1 MAQPTKGAL
10 HAMPSYASRRGGSHN
25 VTPPSLAFA
34 FLAVLSILFAGAAFA
49 QTGTVTGKV
58 TDNAQGI
65 FTIIKVPVGVYTVR
79 VSMLGFAK
87 VERPGVRV
95 DANKTTTLEFKLTEE
110 VVKMREVE
118 VTGDLKIAIRKKDSS
133 TKQIVTA
140 QD

>member
-1 MAQPTKGAL
+1 MAPATKGGLA
-10 HAMPSYASRRGGSHN
+10 APRSSASRRGGSHN

-58 TDNAQGI
+58 TDNAGMPQQFANVTILGAQSGGPTNAQGI

-95 DANKTTTLEFKLTEE
+95 HANKTT
-110 VVKMREVE
+110 
-118 VTGDLKIAIRKKDSS
+118 
-133 TKQIVTA
+133 
-140 QD
+140 